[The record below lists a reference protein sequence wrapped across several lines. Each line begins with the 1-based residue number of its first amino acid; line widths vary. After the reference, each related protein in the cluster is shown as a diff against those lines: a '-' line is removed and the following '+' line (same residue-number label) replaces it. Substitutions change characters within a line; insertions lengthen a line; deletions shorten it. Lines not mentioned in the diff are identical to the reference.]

1 MEALHHHI
9 CPRNCYD
16 TCSII
21 STTRH
26 GNLVSIEGNPSH
38 EYTKGKLCAKA
49 MEDINRVYSPQRIKY
64 PMRQRSRYSGQWERI
79 SWEEALQ
86 VISEKI
92 LSIKQKYGTTLP
104 IAHNKYSGNFGILH
118 NALEAFMT
126 GLGPTTRA
134 VGSPC
139 WSAGVEAQTFDFG
152 TFFCSDPLDMEKS
165 KLIWVW
171 GANPA
176 WNAVHQMPILFRA
189 MDRGVKVVCLDTH
202 FSATA
207 ARSHEYIQV
216 NPGTDGMLALGLAK
230 VLLEHKLV
238 DPELEQYTLGHEEFI
253 DYLKQEISL
262 DQCSEIT
269 GVPLN
274 TILELALEYGQS
286 ESACIW
292 AGFGLQ
298 RYANGG
304 QTLRAIDALAALA
317 GHIGRPG
324 GGVQYGHFETWRFS
338 GPLSKR
344 FHEHDRNLNINR
356 FPREALD
363 VQPPVK
369 MLWMA
374 GRNPLQQDGDLK
386 EWIRLIDQLD
396 LIVVSDLFHTRSSA
410 AADIF
415 LPVTTHYEHWD
426 INAGY
431 WHYYIGVNEP
441 AIAPIGE
448 ARSDLQIAW
457 DLSKRLNQLS
467 PGCCSFPIEGS
478 EKESVLKEI
487 GSELL
492 SILEVNTPEELLG
505 GPLRVNFPATAWKE
519 RKFQTPSGKYEFY
532 SEVARTKGFP
542 ALPIYQS
549 PCTPPIET
557 PLRLL
562 TPHHSTGINSQAY
575 ASEGNS
581 VVKAHLSAETASNYS
596 FKNGENAILWN
607 HNGSLPVTLEIE
619 SGIPPGLIISYQEN
633 KSPLKS
639 PHLNLLNPGALTDM
653 GLYATGSRG
662 MALNET
668 FVSLK
673 KAVT

>member
-1 MEALHHHI
+1 MEALHRHI

-21 STTRH
+21 STTRN
-26 GNLVSIEGNPSH
+26 GNLVSIEGNPAH
-38 EYTKGKLCAKA
+38 GYTRGKLCPKA
-49 MEDINRVYSPQRIKY
+49 MEDINKVYSPQRIKY
-64 PMRQRSRYSGQWERI
+64 PMRQRKRFSGQWERI
-79 SWEEALQ
+79 SWDEALQ
-86 VISEKI
+86 VISEQI

-126 GLGPTTRA
+126 TLGPTTRA

-139 WSAGVEAQTFDFG
+139 WSAGVDAQTFDFG
-152 TFFCSDPLDMEKS
+152 AFFCSDPLDMEKS
-165 KLIWVW
+165 KMIWVW

-176 WNAVHQMPILFRA
+176 WTAVHQMPILFQA
-189 MDRGVKVVCLDTH
+189 METGAKVVCFDTH

-207 ARSHEYIQV
+207 ARCHQYIQV
-216 NPGTDGMLALGLAK
+216 NPGTDGLLALGLAK
-230 VLLEHKLV
+230 ILLEHDLI
-238 DPELEQYTLGHEEFI
+238 DPELGQYTLGYEEFI

-262 DQCSEIT
+262 ERCSELT

-274 TILELALEYGQS
+274 TMIELALEYGQTKPT
-286 ESACIW
+286 CIW

-317 GHIGRPG
+317 GQIGRPG

-338 GPLSKR
+338 GPLSNR
-344 FHEHDRNLNINR
+344 CHEQDRNLNINQ
-356 FPREALD
+356 FPREALAAR
-363 VQPPVK
+363 PPVK

-386 EWIRLIDQLD
+386 EWMKLIDSLD
-396 LIVVSDLFHTRSSA
+396 FIVVSDLFHTRSSA

-415 LPVTTHYEHWD
+415 LPVTSHYEHWD
-426 INAGY
+426 LNASY
-431 WHYYIGVNEP
+431 WHYYVGVNEP
-441 AIAPIGE
+441 AIAPVGE

-467 PGCCSFPIEGS
+467 PGCCSFPIDGS

-487 GSELL
+487 GPEMLRLL
-492 SILEVNTPEELLG
+492 GVDSPEEILK
-505 GPLRVNFPATAWKE
+505 GPLRVNFPTTAWRE
-519 RKFQTPSGKYEFY
+519 RKFKTPSGKYEFL
-532 SEVARTKGFP
+532 SESARKQGLP
-542 ALPIYQS
+542 ALPEYQAS
-549 PCTPPIET
+549 CAPPLET

-562 TPHHSTGINSQAY
+562 TPHHASGINSQAY
-575 ASEGNS
+575 SPERS
-581 VVKAHLSAETASNYS
+581 DVIKAHLSAQTASAYS
-596 FKNGENAILWN
+596 LKQGDSAILWN
-607 HNGSLPVTLEIE
+607 RNGSLPVILAVD
-619 SGIPPGLIISYQEN
+619 SGIPSGVIIIYQEN
-633 KSPLKS
+633 NSTLKS
-639 PHLNLLNPGALTDM
+639 PHPNFLNPGTLTDM
-653 GLYATGSRG
+653 GSYATGARG

-673 KAVT
+673 KVVT